1 MEVPAAAR
9 NGATIALANVLMAM
23 PASADAGKI
32 FDFNLTAP
40 IMAAQFVL
48 LMVFLD
54 KFWFTPVGK
63 TLDDR
68 DGMIRSQLSNVKGNA
83 GEIAEISA
91 KAESIIGAARAD
103 AQKAI
108 SDAKSKTEAETAAT
122 LAATKAK
129 IDAELATGIAQLKA
143 QKEETLKVRIARCP
157 ILAMPHTCL
166 ARKRWRDQVVASLPV
181 VQDVEGDGRGGGFRP
196 QRVILPLNA
205 FAPRA

>member
-143 QKEETLKVRIARCP
+143 QKEETLKN
-157 ILAMPHTCL
+157 L
-166 ARKRWRDQVVASLPV
+166 DGQVEKLSDDIVAKV
-181 VQDVEGDGRGGGFRP
+181 
-196 QRVILPLNA
+196 LPL
-205 FAPRA
+205 